1 MGFSDIFDPIVD
13 GLEQRRKS
21 LIQEQIQTETSNLSN
36 QWLEK
41 VNTHAMEM
49 EQQGKIGAN
58 YSEEQAQWFKE
69 EESKVLAQIKD
80 VRVRENFKQS
90 SNNIRSNFTV
100 SAKKQE
106 IEHLMAQE
114 ARGVEADVNYQMGLI
129 SSAKNGAE
137 LEMNFKN
144 VILGNNNNKID
155 NATNENLRESFKG
168 TYAISAVNYIDTDL
182 SLLDQEI
189 NNGTIT
195 EEDYKA
201 RLANLQ
207 EFVTKDQD
215 FYRNIP
221 NKTFSDILKKVRGA
235 NENSSERFRNLRNN
249 KLIKDLPAM
258 KQSRIASSEAFTP
271 DEVEVI
277 VNSYSPE
284 NREAA
289 RVDMEAFNSMIP
301 YFEAKNFANIPG
313 MLEEKRN
320 IDKEVSRLLELK
332 NPGLRLTVLQ
342 QAQAALTKDLNDTNK
357 LAQENYFDFVRNHPT
372 VKTAIKLAETAPEG
386 YGVVIDAVIEV
397 ATETQQELTFVEF
410 IDNGVAASLAGNLLS
425 EGVTSTEARGVIAG
439 VLQKYDKQYP
449 GGNVADNVL
458 RQISSK
464 LGPAGQAVM
473 GYYDSPTT
481 FNVLWDAMVAAQS
494 KSKEELYNG
503 LGETSTDLDTRVN
516 KKFDSLFGTLD
527 QEQTNAHRELA
538 KVAIASIMSSPN
550 NVYNSKMELVDDIG
564 KATNFVYDA
573 MVKNAYV
580 VVDDNRNKSVRVP
593 RNVKGSDYTLASS
606 IIRDSGFK
614 QSVLDWFQTQDP
626 NIKLAGDIVDAMV
639 FDDKTKA
646 FIKDISKEKLIES
659 LSLKTSRDGMGV
671 QLMMRIANGVEQ
683 PVVFEKTGEA
693 VIPFDTIQSH
703 RAFVGPYQA
712 AIKKTDITSPYAAT
726 RAAFGYEI
734 SKDSPARQE
743 AKKAIKRDMQV
754 KELIN
759 KDTFFDGVNT
769 KQLEEESLGLTNDS
783 QSVQENL
790 NLLQQ
795 EIDASNA
802 DIRDLL

>member
-21 LIQEQIQTETSNLSN
+21 LIQEQIQTETNNLSN

-41 VNTHAMEM
+41 VNIHAMEM
-49 EQQGKIGAN
+49 EQQGQIGAG
-58 YSEEQAQWFKE
+58 YSEQQTQWFKE
-69 EESKVLAQIKD
+69 EESKILAQIKD
-80 VRVRENFKQS
+80 ARVRESFKQS
-90 SNNIRSNFTV
+90 SSNIRANFNI

-106 IEHLMAQE
+106 IEHLMVQE
-114 ARGVEADVNYQMGLI
+114 SRGVEADVNFQMGLI

-137 LEMNFKN
+137 LDMNFKN

-155 NATNENLRESFKG
+155 NATNEDLRESFKE
-168 TYAISAVNYIDTDL
+168 TYAISAVNYVDTNL

-189 NNGTIT
+189 NNGTIK
-195 EEDYKA
+195 EEDYRA

-207 EFVTKDQD
+207 EFVTKDKG

-221 NKTFSDILKKVRGA
+221 NKTFSSILTKVRGA

-249 KLIKDLPAM
+249 KIIKDLPAM
-258 KQSRIASSEAFTP
+258 KQSKIASGEVFTP
-271 DEVEVI
+271 DETEVV
-277 VNSYSPE
+277 VNSYSQE

-289 RVDMEAFNSMIP
+289 RIDIEAFNSTIP
-301 YFEAKNFANIPG
+301 YFDAKNFANIPG
-313 MLEEKRN
+313 MIEEKQK
-320 IDKEVSRLLELK
+320 IDKEVTRLLELK

-357 LAQENYFDFVRNHPT
+357 LAQENYFEFVRNHPT
-372 VKTAIKLAETAPEG
+372 VKTAINMSETSAMG
-386 YGVVIDAVIEV
+386 YDLVMDAVIEV

-410 IDNGVAASLAGNLLS
+410 IDDTTAGSLASNLLS
-425 EGVTSTEARGVIAG
+425 EGVTSSDARGVVAG
-439 VLQKYDKQYP
+439 ILQKYDKQYP
-449 GGNVADNVL
+449 GGNVADNVI
-458 RQISSK
+458 RQVSEK

-473 GYYDSPTT
+473 GYYDSPAT

-516 KKFDSLFGTLD
+516 KKFDPLFGTLD

-550 NVYNSKMELVDDIG
+550 NVYNKKMELVDSLG

-573 MVKNAYV
+573 MVKDAYAI
-580 VVDDNRNKSVRVP
+580 VDDNRNKSVRVP
-593 RNVKGSDYTLASS
+593 RNVKGTDYTLASN

-626 NIKLAGDIVDAMV
+626 DISLSGDIVDAMV
-639 FDDKTKA
+639 IDDKTRE
-646 FIKDISKEKLIES
+646 FLKDINKEKLIES

-683 PVVFEKTGEA
+683 PVVLKKLGEA

-703 RAFVGPYQA
+703 RAFVGPYQTA
-712 AIKKTDITSPYAAT
+712 LSEDTFSLNV
-726 RAAFGYEI
+726 FGSSVGKN
-734 SKDSPARQE
+734 SKVRKE
-743 AKKAIKRDMQV
+743 AKEAIRRDMETR
-754 KELIN
+754 KLIN
-759 KDTFFDGVNT
+759 EDTFFDGVNT
-769 KQLEEESLGLTNDS
+769 RQIEEEALGLTNDS
-783 QSVQENL
+783 KSVQENL
-790 NLLQQ
+790 DLLQQ

-802 DIRDLL
+802 DIRDLLQ